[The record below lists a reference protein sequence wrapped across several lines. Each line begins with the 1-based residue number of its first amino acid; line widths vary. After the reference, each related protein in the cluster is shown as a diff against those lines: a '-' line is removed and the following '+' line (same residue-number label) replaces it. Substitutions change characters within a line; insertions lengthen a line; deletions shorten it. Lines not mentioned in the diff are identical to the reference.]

1 MKTKYVKE
9 KQQQMKSNRY
19 QEGSTI
25 IFYKT
30 MFYDSLCIMFGIGL
44 PELIVIMIVA
54 LLVVGPSKLPDLART
69 LGKTLQE
76 FRRMADDVKGTL
88 EEEIKDEGT
97 AKEQEE
103 QIDIKKTEKSDTDN
117 NTQRKTDSEV

>member
-1 MKTKYVKE
+1 
-9 KQQQMKSNRY
+9 
-19 QEGSTI
+19 
-25 IFYKT
+25 
-30 MFYDSLCIMFGIGL
+30 MFGIGF

-88 EEEIKDEGT
+88 EEEIKDKEI
-97 AKEQEE
+97 AQEQEQE
-103 QIDIKKTEKSDTDN
+103 TEIKKTNETGKGDAGY
-117 NTQRKTDSEV
+117 KKWEG

>member
-9 KQQQMKSNRY
+9 KQHKRNRTAIHM
-19 QEGSTI
+19 EGTI
-25 IFYKT
+25 IFYKI
-30 MFYDSLCIMFGIGL
+30 MFYDSLCTMFGIGF
-44 PELIVIMIVA
+44 PELIVIVIVA

-88 EEEIKDEGT
+88 EEEIKDVDT
-97 AKEQEE
+97 AKGQEE
-103 QIDIKKTEKSDTDN
+103 KAEVKKTKEADTEN
-117 NTQRKTDSEV
+117 SAQRKTDSNV

>member
-1 MKTKYVKE
+1 
-9 KQQQMKSNRY
+9 
-19 QEGSTI
+19 
-25 IFYKT
+25 
-30 MFYDSLCIMFGIGL
+30 MFYDSLFTMFGIGF

-88 EEEIKDEGT
+88 EEEIKDVDT
-97 AKEQEE
+97 TKEQEDQTE
-103 QIDIKKTEKSDTDN
+103 IKKTKEADTEN
-117 NTQRKTDSEV
+117 SSQNKTDFKA

>member
-1 MKTKYVKE
+1 
-9 KQQQMKSNRY
+9 
-19 QEGSTI
+19 
-25 IFYKT
+25 
-30 MFYDSLCIMFGIGL
+30 MFYDSLSTMFGIGF

-88 EEEIKDEGT
+88 EEEIKDVDT
-97 AKEQEE
+97 TKEQEDQTE
-103 QIDIKKTEKSDTDN
+103 IKKTKEADTEN
-117 NTQRKTDSEV
+117 SSQNKTDFKA

>member
-9 KQQQMKSNRY
+9 KQQQVKSNRY
-19 QEGSTI
+19 QDGSTI

-117 NTQRKTDSEV
+117 NTQRKTDSKA

>member
-1 MKTKYVKE
+1 
-9 KQQQMKSNRY
+9 
-19 QEGSTI
+19 
-25 IFYKT
+25 
-30 MFYDSLCIMFGIGL
+30 MFYDSLFTMFGIGF

-88 EEEIKDEGT
+88 EEEIKDVDN
-97 AKEQEE
+97 AKEQEDRAE
-103 QIDIKKTEKSDTDN
+103 IKKTKETDTENSSQKKDRF
-117 NTQRKTDSEV
+117 QGVRK

>member
-1 MKTKYVKE
+1 
-9 KQQQMKSNRY
+9 
-19 QEGSTI
+19 
-25 IFYKT
+25 
-30 MFYDSLCIMFGIGL
+30 MFYDSLYTMFGIGF

-88 EEEIKDEGT
+88 EEEIKDVDT
-97 AKEQEE
+97 TKEQEDQTE
-103 QIDIKKTEKSDTDN
+103 IKKTKEADTEN
-117 NTQRKTDSEV
+117 SSQNKTDFKA

>member
-9 KQQQMKSNRY
+9 KQQQVKSNRY

-117 NTQRKTDSEV
+117 NTQRKTDSKV

>member
-1 MKTKYVKE
+1 
-9 KQQQMKSNRY
+9 
-19 QEGSTI
+19 
-25 IFYKT
+25 
-30 MFYDSLCIMFGIGL
+30 MFGIGF

-88 EEEIKDEGT
+88 EEEIKDVDT
-97 AKEQEE
+97 TKEQEDQTE
-103 QIDIKKTEKSDTDN
+103 IKKTKKADTEN
-117 NTQRKTDSEV
+117 SSQNKTDFKA

>member
-1 MKTKYVKE
+1 
-9 KQQQMKSNRY
+9 
-19 QEGSTI
+19 
-25 IFYKT
+25 
-30 MFYDSLCIMFGIGL
+30 MFYDSLCTMFGIGF

-88 EEEIKDEGT
+88 EEEIKDVDT
-97 AKEQEE
+97 TKEQEDQTE
-103 QIDIKKTEKSDTDN
+103 IKKTKKADTEN
-117 NTQRKTDSEV
+117 SSQNKTDFKA

>member
-9 KQQQMKSNRY
+9 KQQQVKSNRY
-19 QEGSTI
+19 HKGSTI

-117 NTQRKTDSEV
+117 NTQRKTDSKV

>member
-9 KQQQMKSNRY
+9 KQQQVKSNRY